1 MHSSKLFI
9 KTTKERYILVVY
21 RDIQSSTLS
30 LQVIAYSNSS
40 DMPSWI
46 MHRALHGL
54 SRGRVIANLC
64 THIMQ
69 AYFCKITIKDQWPCY
84 SFIWICHIPLGFR
97 VNKKISRGPGS
108 VICFHTLL
116 SSISKMYLQ
125 FKQILSW
132 KQSWRHHQIGTV
144 RNDLSLMI

>member
-1 MHSSKLFI
+1 MHSSKVFI
-9 KTTKERYILVVY
+9 KTTKERYILDVY

-46 MHRALHGL
+46 MHRALHSL
-54 SRGRVIANLC
+54 SRGRVIAYLC
-64 THIMQ
+64 THILQ
-69 AYFCKITIKDQWPCY
+69 AYFCKITIKDQWSCY
-84 SFIWICHIPLGFR
+84 SLIWICHIPLGFR

-116 SSISKMYLQ
+116 SSISTSPPNWNGEKW
-125 FKQILSW
+125 FKPD
-132 KQSWRHHQIGTV
+132 
-144 RNDLSLMI
+144 DLRYSMFKPPSQHVWP